1 MKSAFSHASA
11 VALLGVLG
19 IAGSL
24 LPGMAQAADTSD
36 NGKAAS
42 TDAKTIKIK
51 KVTKGYEKLIAAER
65 NIPSVVNAV
74 PEDSVKHASGSSSMY
89 SLLNETPSVN
99 EYQQNIGPNT
109 PVLVVR
115 GVRMSQL
122 AQTLDGIPLQDIL
135 YGGQGAFGSFNVGNV
150 TTNGELAAIN
160 IYPGVAPPSRQ
171 GFAAVGGTIAYTTR
185 KPSAKPYAEFTTKV
199 GSFGTNELS
208 TDLNTGAIGGG
219 IDGTRALF
227 YYGHVSSDG
236 YILHT
241 PSSYDNFMLS
251 LLKPYDEGMS
261 QVSAVLLASRG
272 KSVVQTAPTPTA
284 QLQEYGLFY
293 NPPPSDTYSEQINK
307 YYALIL
313 GDRTYINPQLMFQGK
328 MFDIYRTGYNAT
340 WTNPKYINLSYPY
353 QVNFQAPY
361 FGFGPMGPGTGV
373 YNPNHFTYDP
383 AAVFG
388 TAQAGETAAVGNS
401 ANNTFG
407 IKGSTLLLLPHNAV
421 KVGLMGMRER
431 GWGNN
436 YVYGTLQMPQIDG
449 YNSLGYTPTNENGGY
464 ALRTV
469 YSGYVQDK
477 ITLMG
482 GKLHVE
488 PGYTYSGVNTKS
500 YQPWTVYDNTGT
512 APATSLDSWYTVSEP
527 YLGVAYDLRKDL
539 ITYASYGKGARYS
552 PVSDLVQGISG
563 QGVAPAPEVVNMYE
577 AGIRYDTA
585 RAYANFDV
593 YLQEQK
599 DMFSFYINYTTGA
612 AQYENIGKERMQGA
626 ELSGAYK
633 LTPAVE
639 LTANTSYTDARYIN
653 GFWASMTPY
662 EGQYGYAFAGDHVPF
677 VPAWTGNLGVK
688 YDKNGT
694 YVKLSTHY
702 TGRMHYVYTLGP
714 NETRT
719 FQGIGLADATVSSP
733 NTFGGF
739 WIFDLK
745 ASQKLPVHMG
755 YLKDVKLTLNI
766 DNLFDKKYYT
776 HFYNIYKE
784 YNFAAVG
791 TPYDA
796 AYPGMPRFISLG
808 LTAKFS

>member
-36 NGKAAS
+36 NGKTAS

-51 KVTKGYEKLIAAER
+51 KVTKSYEKLIAAER

-74 PEDSVKHASGSSSMY
+74 PEDSIKHASNASSIY

-135 YGGQGAFGSFNVGNV
+135 YGGQGPFLSFNVGNSV
-150 TTNGELAAIN
+150 STGEIQSIN
-160 IYPGVAPPSRQ
+160 VYPGVAPPSRE
-171 GFAAVGGTIAYTTR
+171 GFATVGGTIAYTTR
-185 KPSAKPYAEFTTKV
+185 KPTAKPYAEFSTKI
-199 GSFGTNELS
+199 GSFGTNEIS
-208 TDLNTGAIGGG
+208 TDLNTGSIGGG
-219 IDGTRALF
+219 MDGTRALF
-227 YYGHVSSDG
+227 YYGHESSDG

-241 PSSYDNFMLS
+241 PSTYDNFMLS

-284 QLQEYGLFY
+284 WLQEYGLYY
-293 NPPPSDTYSEQINK
+293 NPPSSDTYSEQINK

-313 GDRTYINPQLMFQGK
+313 GDRTYINSHLMFQGH
-328 MFDIYRTGYNAT
+328 MFDIYRTGYFNS
-340 WTNPKYINLSYPY
+340 WTNPKYINASYPY

-361 FGFGPMGPGTGV
+361 FGYGPMGQANGI

-388 TAQAGETAAVGNS
+388 TAQAGEAAVVGNN

-421 KVGLMGMRER
+421 KVGLMGVRER
-431 GWGNN
+431 GWGSQ
-436 YVYGTLQMPQIDG
+436 YVYGNLQMPQING
-449 YNSLGYTPTNENGGY
+449 YNSMSDNSAY
-464 ALRTV
+464 ALRSV
-469 YSGYVQDK
+469 YSGYIQDK

-482 GKLHVE
+482 GKLHIE
-488 PGYTYSGVNTKS
+488 PGYTYSGVNTVVD
-500 YQPWTVYDNTGT
+500 QPWSIYDTTGT
-512 APATSLDSWYTVSEP
+512 APPYILNSWYTVSTP
-527 YLGVAYDLRKDL
+527 YLGLAYDLRKDL
-539 ITYASYGKGARYS
+539 IAYASYGKGARYS
-552 PVSDLVQGISG
+552 PASDLGYGNQG
-563 QGVAPAPEVVNMYE
+563 QAVAPAPEIVNMYE
-577 AGIRYDTA
+577 AGLRYDTA

-612 AQYENIGKERMQGA
+612 AQYQNVGKERMQGA

-639 LTANTSYTDARYIN
+639 LTANTSYTEARYVN
-653 GFWASMTPY
+653 GFWALMTPF

-677 VPAWTGNLGVK
+677 VPAWTGNLGIK

-714 NETRT
+714 NETQT
-719 FQGIGLADATVSSP
+719 YQGIGLADATVSSP

-755 YLKDVKLTLNI
+755 YLKDVKLTLNV
-766 DNLFDKKYYT
+766 DNLFDKKYYS

-784 YNFAAVG
+784 YDFAAVG

-796 AYPGMPRFISLG
+796 AYPGMPRYISLG
-808 LTAKFS
+808 LSAKFS